1 MVGALGVDVY
11 EWKCGYDVTVSSR
24 EGALDTLWNQ
34 TSWEENS
41 GLHGM
46 CPHKSGFTVFG
57 VGDWEA
63 LPFLGGRLD
72 SRKNLPP
79 AAGLTWEWVR
89 LPLP

>member
-1 MVGALGVDVY
+1 MG
-11 EWKCGYDVTVSSR
+11 R
-24 EGALDTLWNQ
+24 EQ
-34 TSWEENS
+34 